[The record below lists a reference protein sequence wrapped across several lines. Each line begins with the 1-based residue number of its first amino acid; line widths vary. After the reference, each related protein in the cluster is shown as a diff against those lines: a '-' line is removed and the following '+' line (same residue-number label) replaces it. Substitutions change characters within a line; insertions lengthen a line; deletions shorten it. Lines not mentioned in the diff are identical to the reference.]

1 MGQSVA
7 GSHWVRNLLI
17 GLCVLLV
24 LYALAGFLLLPR
36 WLQKELPGQ
45 LEQRMGW
52 QAQVSDIRFNP
63 FAFSLEADG
72 FSAQDSDDRAVAAF
86 EHLRVNLDVLQLARG
101 VVGFDDIHLTKPDV
115 RLDLLEDYTVNFAR
129 DWQRA
134 NPSADEAAP
143 EADKEASEPPKL
155 YFRHLAIEDGRLL
168 FRDFTQDD
176 TVELQVEPLDLAI
189 DDLANWSR
197 GKADSRYSIIA
208 AIGDQTLEWEGDL
221 SLNPLYSEGRVRF
234 SEVSYETL
242 AKYLEPHLSWR
253 LQDGRV
259 TVESDYWLSNERGF
273 QLETS
278 NGALRVESLALALA
292 EDLEEPALSI
302 EALSVDGIGF
312 DLAGREAQ
320 VGMVTIEQ
328 PFVSATRRADGRI
341 DWQAS
346 LPAPAPSSEPEEQ
359 QRASSSDQAFRW
371 SVRGVELT
379 QGRVRWRDEATAQP
393 AELELVDFGA
403 TLGELSHSMD
413 EPASYDLSAKLASGG
428 QITAKGQI
436 TPSPF
441 NFEAALAGSGIA
453 LAAVDPY
460 IQLGANVAVRDGKL
474 GFDGNLDLDGQDA
487 PITGTFSG
495 SAQITD
501 FDLRLP
507 DQDGELMSWRLLRL
521 APVEFNVNPARL
533 EIGTV
538 TLEQPSLNLVR
549 AEGGAHNVER
559 IVKADPAPGV
569 SEKSGDDAS
578 ASKGD
583 EPGFIFRIGE
593 LLIDDGTVGY
603 TDRTLKPV
611 FHTTFEALSGSVS
624 GISNVPPQQGLVNL
638 KGELAGGAPVT
649 FEGTLGALGTDE
661 TSDLKLTME
670 DLSLPVLSPYL
681 GRYLGYAVDAGK
693 LDLALDY
700 EITGTNL
707 KASNQLILDQMRLG
721 QSIAS
726 KEAVNA
732 PVKLGLALL
741 TDQQGIIEVDLPI
754 EGDIANP
761 DFRIGQ
767 VVMRTFVNLLVKAA
781 ASPFSMLGSLAD
793 FAGFSSEEL
802 GRVSFVP
809 GKVALADGEAEK
821 IAALA
826 KALNDRPDL
835 LLSIRGAA
843 APNADGLVLLKES
856 MKAAGESV
864 SGDAWAD
871 AQQEYQAGERQLP
884 PEALSQL
891 AARRGQAIF
900 RLLKD
905 THGVPSGQL
914 FTLDTSQQSEL
925 DEQGNVIVPFTL
937 DVR

>member
-7 GSHWVRNLLI
+7 VSHWVRNLLI

-24 LYALAGFLLLPR
+24 LYALAGFLLLPW
-36 WLQKELPGQ
+36 WLEKELPNQ

-63 FAFSLEADG
+63 FVFSLEVDA
-72 FSAQDSDDRAVAAF
+72 FSAQDSDDRPVAAF
-86 EHLRVNLDVLQLARG
+86 DHLRVNLDVLQLARG
-101 VVGFDDIHLTKPDV
+101 VVGFDEILLMKPDV
-115 RLDLLEDYTVNFAR
+115 RLDLLEDYSVNFTR
-129 DWQRA
+129 DWNQA
-134 NPSADEAAP
+134 NPGVEEEAP
-143 EADKEASEPPKL
+143 EADQEDSEPPKL

-176 TVELQVEPLDLAI
+176 TVELQVEPLDLAV
-189 DDLANWSR
+189 DDLATWSR
-197 GKADSRYSIIA
+197 GEEDSRYSIMA
-208 AIGDQTLEWEGDL
+208 AIGEQTLEWEGEL
-221 SLNPLYSEGRVRF
+221 SINPLYSEGRVRF
-234 SEVSYETL
+234 SEVSYKTL

-278 NGALRVESLALALA
+278 NGALQVKKLALALA

-302 EALSVDGIGF
+302 EGLSVDGIGF
-312 DLAGREAQ
+312 DLAAKEAR
-320 VGMVTIEQ
+320 VGMVTIDQ
-328 PFVSATRRADGRI
+328 PFVAATRRADGSI

-346 LPAPAPSSEPEEQ
+346 LPAAETEPGADGEQTAGPAFHWEVQ
-359 QRASSSDQAFRW
+359 GA
-371 SVRGVELT
+371 ELK
-379 QGRVRWRDEATAQP
+379 QGRVRWRDEATEQP
-393 AELELVDFGA
+393 AELELVDLAVSLGA
-403 TLGELSHSMD
+403 LSHRMD
-413 EPASYDLSAKLASGG
+413 EPASYDLSTKLASGG

-441 NFEAALAGSGIA
+441 NFEAALAGSGIV
-453 LAAVDPY
+453 LAAVEPY

-487 PITGTFSG
+487 PMTGTFSG

-507 DQDGELMSWRLLRL
+507 SQDGQLVTWQLLRL

-538 TLEQPSLNLVR
+538 TLAQPSLNVVR
-549 AEGGAHNVER
+549 VEGGAHNVES
-559 IVKADPAPGV
+559 IVKTGPDTPVPD
-569 SEKSGDDAS
+569 KAS
-578 ASKGD
+578 AEQGD
-583 EPGFIFRIGE
+583 GEPEFVFRIGE
-593 LLIDDGTVGY
+593 LLIDDGSVGY
-603 TDRTLKPV
+603 TDRTLKPA
-611 FHTTFEALSGSVS
+611 FSTTFEALSGSVS
-624 GISNVPPQQGLVNL
+624 GITNVPPQQGLVNL

-670 DLSLPVLSPYL
+670 GLSLPVLSPYL

-693 LDLALDY
+693 LDLELDY
-700 EITGTNL
+700 EITGSNL
-707 KASNQLILDQMRLG
+707 KASNQVVLDRMRLG
-721 QSIAS
+721 QAVSS
-726 KEAVNA
+726 KDAVKA

-741 TDQQGIIEVDLPI
+741 TDQQGIIKVDLPI

-809 GKVALADGEAEK
+809 GKIALADGEAEK

-843 APNADGLVLLKES
+843 APNADGLVLLKER
-856 MKAAGESV
+856 MKAAGEAV
-864 SGDAWAD
+864 TEEAWTEV
-871 AQQEYQAGERQLP
+871 QQEYRVGERQLP

-891 AARRGQAIF
+891 AARRGQAIH

-905 THGVPSGQL
+905 THGVSAGQL
-914 FTLDTSQQSEL
+914 FTLDTLQQSEL
-925 DEQGNVIVPFTL
+925 DEHGNVIVPFTL